1 MDRSA
6 EESRHEVSND
16 SQGLSDL
23 ISNASHGDSQALS
36 ELLSNPA
43 FATKLMRIAANVLER
58 YGSRGVYENA
68 EDLKQEVYLKVLSN
82 IQGIGDLR
90 TDTEFFGWIHSLA
103 TNLYLN
109 SLRRSVLE
117 KRSVEEREL
126 LQRSVGERER
136 LQSDRLVFTAN
147 SDTPLKEVLD
157 KLDPEQGKILELVSQ
172 GYTARQIAD
181 KLGISHSTA
190 SRLVRQ
196 VLKTILGEVD
206 ELTRRM
212 KKSQIEIEQEQELTR
227 HLINELRA

>member
-16 SQGLSDL
+16 NQGLSDL

-117 KRSVEEREL
+117 KRSVEERE
-126 LQRSVGERER
+126 R